1 VETVLARK
9 SPLPSAAMHMWSG
22 LLDTHPDLAHRHC
35 SFLMLTSGA
44 TMGGAAETDTAYAP
58 YLLLTQRVG
67 VAVPLLY
74 MRNTKGAAGDWVF
87 DPDFD
92 LKHKCRNRLV
102 AEDNL
107 RGIMRF
113 AVDHRI
119 PVEFILNG
127 GSLLDRM
134 DPLLVLLGWAVL
146 LMAALEF
153 LRRAA

>member
-9 SPLPSAAMHMWSG
+9 SLLPSAAMHMWSG
-22 LLDTHPDLAHRHC
+22 LLDTHPVLAHRHC

-58 YLLLTQRVG
+58 YLSRTQRVG
-67 VAVPLLY
+67 VAVPLFY

-92 LKHKCRNRLV
+92 LKHKCRGRLV

-119 PVEFILNG
+119 PWNSSSTAAACSIGWIHSSCRWG
-127 GSLLDRM
+127 GF
-134 DPLLVLLGWAVL
+134 L